1 MRERNAMFV
10 ESKEPRA
17 VKDTDLLTL
26 DLKVEVDGKTMT
38 QLSGE
43 GLQYTMGDKVYIPEF
58 AKELAGMK
66 AGEKRNFKVS
76 YPADSEQKELAGKEV
91 TYHAELKG
99 LKEKILPELNDEFAK
114 EFGGHD
120 HLADLRKKVGED
132 LETYL
137 KRASRVKAE
146 RELLDKLVEKNPLEV
161 PKGLVKRH
169 AEEMAKQNLNRMG
182 IKEATKEDIGHFT
195 EQFMTRAEKEIK
207 AGFLL
212 EAIISAEK
220 VELAPED
227 EAQKLKEISEQYKI
241 DESKLKDQLGEETI
255 KHFRA
260 QWLEDKALDFLFS
273 QSKIKDKKVSADEAH
288 SHAHHE
294 HEGHEDHDHEHEG
307 EEGKA

>member
-1 MRERNAMFV
+1 
-10 ESKEPRA
+10 
-17 VKDTDLLTL
+17 
-26 DLKVEVDGKTMT
+26 
-38 QLSGE
+38 
-43 GLQYTMGDKVYIPEF
+43 
-58 AKELAGMK
+58 
-66 AGEKRNFKVS
+66 
-76 YPADSEQKELAGKEV
+76 
-91 TYHAELKG
+91 LKG

-212 EAIISAEK
+212 EAIISSEK
-220 VELAPED
+220 VELSGED
-227 EAQKLKEISEQYKI
+227 EAKKLKELSEQYKI

-288 SHAHHE
+288 SHAHHD
-294 HEGHEDHDHEHEG
+294 HEGHEHEG